1 MNAANGD
8 TMETRDEAREIDE
21 LLDEQ
26 DELRERRYRDILNS
40 ANKLHDAVDE
50 GPGFT
55 RYDYWIME
63 IARAETPERLD
74 WAADQFQELLREAA
88 ERAAK

>member
-8 TMETRDEAREIDE
+8 TMKTRDEAREIDE

-26 DELRERRYRDILNS
+26 DALRERRYRDILNS
-40 ANKLHDAVDE
+40 ADKLHDAVDN
-50 GPGFT
+50 GYGIS
-55 RYDYWIME
+55 RYDYLIME

-74 WAADQFQELLREAA
+74 WAADQLQELLREAA
-88 ERAAK
+88 ASAAG